1 MNSKLANHQ
10 HFIITIPESYK
21 LCIEEIREIYHSNL
35 KRDSR
40 IKFINVILSNLEDLA
55 RLVQEKLASF
65 NKISNRLLEELKQE
79 KITIRQN
86 DPLDFSEIKNAVYKM
101 EETKYLEEIIN
112 LFPTTS
118 LKSSFL
124 HGYVSKHTNELN
136 ISPNE
141 YNYLALKI
149 EEKDISDEEEG
160 NEDSEGKIDEFL
172 KNYKPLNPYKVPI
185 VHIPINGKIN
195 F

>member
-1 MNSKLANHQ
+1 MS
-10 HFIITIPESYK
+10 IPESYK
-21 LCIEEIREIYHSNL
+21 PCIEEIREIYHSNL

-40 IKFINVILSNLEDLA
+40 IKFMNVMLSNLEDLA

-65 NKISNRLLEELKQE
+65 NKICNRLLEELKQE
-79 KITIRQN
+79 KIIIQQN
-86 DPLDFSEIKNAVYKM
+86 DPFPEIKNAVCKI
-101 EETKYLEEIIN
+101 EDTKYLEEIIN
-112 LFPTTS
+112 LFQTTS
-118 LKSSFL
+118 LKSTFL
-124 HGYVSKHTNELN
+124 HGYVSKNTDELN

-149 EEKDISDEEEG
+149 DISDEEEEG

-195 F
+195 FKY